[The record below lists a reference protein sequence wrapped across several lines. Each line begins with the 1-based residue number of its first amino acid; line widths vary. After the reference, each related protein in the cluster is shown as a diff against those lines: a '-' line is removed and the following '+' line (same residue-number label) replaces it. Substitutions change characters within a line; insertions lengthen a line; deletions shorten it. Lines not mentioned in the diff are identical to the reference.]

1 MWANLQ
7 TVQDAADQE
16 DDDLEEKLEK
26 HMDKREIMLTEYYE
40 KLQEEVQAKR
50 LASKEAGR
58 VWDEA
63 ATEYMQMDADA
74 RKASQIEDIKLMIEE
89 IKNDSDEED

>member
-1 MWANLQ
+1 M
-7 TVQDAADQE
+7 D
-16 DDDLEEKLEK
+16 EKLEK

-40 KLQEEVQAKR
+40 KLQEEIQAKR
-50 LASKEAGR
+50 QAQKEAGR

-63 ATEYMQMDADA
+63 TTEYMQMDADA